1 VLEAANI
8 GYDPH
13 LILNVSELG
22 LDTAYASMKTFL
34 TGPHPEFTAVFAAN
48 DPTAIGVIRA
58 LQEAGLHV
66 PRDISVVGF
75 DDLDIAAF
83 IHPPLT
89 TVRVERQEMGK
100 FAVWR
105 LLERVAQPGLTP
117 IRVEL
122 QCRLIERKSV
132 AAIAS
137 MP

>member
-1 VLEAANI
+1 
-8 GYDPH
+8 
-13 LILNVSELG
+13 
-22 LDTAYASMKTFL
+22 M
-34 TGPHPEFTAVFAAN
+34 
-48 DPTAIGVIRA
+48 
-58 LQEAGLHV
+58 
-66 PRDISVVGF
+66 VGF